1 MSDLQNVLP
10 DLRLKFH
17 IEHPTIEECYIA
29 GYEAA
34 EAAYPEEMNP
44 FTDNAT
50 LHSHWADGW
59 WDGYYNQPPLFSI
72 KSIEEEAAM
81 AEEAQD
87 EADHNTVHPWM
98 AHVIK
103 ITSVLGMTALVGY
116 QLLDLV
122 A

>member
-1 MSDLQNVLP
+1 MTDFITTLP
-10 DLRLKFH
+10 DVRLKFH
-17 IEHPTIEECYIA
+17 IDHPTVEECYIA

-34 EAAYPEEMNP
+34 ETAYPEEANP
-44 FTDNAT
+44 FEANTD
-50 LHSHWADGW
+50 LHGHWADGW
-59 WDGYYNQPPLFSI
+59 WDGYYNQPAIFSI
-72 KSIEEEAAM
+72 KSIEEDEIALSEEPV
-81 AEEAQD
+81 AETMQA
-87 EADHNTVHPWM
+87 HPWM